1 MATDSILRPGELKEI
16 LLKEIQT
23 ADLAEI
29 DVREVGT
36 VLEVKDGIARIYG
49 LTSAMAGEMLEFT
62 SSETSEK
69 VTGQALN
76 LEEDNIGAVIFGDYL
91 VLREGDEVR
100 RTGRVLD
107 VPVGPALVGRVVDA
121 LGRPVDGLGPVHTT
135 QTRKVD
141 IVAPGIIK
149 RQPVKEPLQTGIKA
163 IDSMIPIG
171 RGQRELIIGDR
182 GTGKTAI
189 AIDTIINQ
197 KGEGVICVYVAIG
210 QKSST
215 VAAVVE
221 RLKQHGAM
229 DYSIVLVASAAE
241 PAPMQYIAPFAGCA
255 MAEYFMYDEKKATL
269 CVYDDLSKQA
279 AAYRQLSLV
288 LRRPPGREAYPGDVF
303 YLHSR
308 LLERAAKLSNEMGGG
323 SLTALPIIETQ
334 AGDVSAYI
342 PTNVIS
348 ITDGQI
354 FLETDMFY
362 SNVRPAINPGI
373 SVSRVGGS
381 AQIKAMKQV
390 AGRLRLDLAQ
400 YRELEA
406 FSQFGSELDQ
416 ATQKQLARGERVVEV
431 LKQPQYLP
439 MPVERQVMVIFAVT
453 NGYLD
458 DVAPEHIKAW
468 EQGFLDFMVAQHPE
482 LGQEIRTRKVLADEL
497 AARLRAAI
505 DEYKKIATR

>member
-1 MATDSILRPGELKEI
+1 ME
-16 LLKEIQT
+16 
-23 ADLAEI
+23 
-29 DVREVGT
+29 
-36 VLEVKDGIARIYG
+36 
-49 LTSAMAGEMLEFT
+49 
-62 SSETSEK
+62 
-69 VTGQALN
+69 
-76 LEEDNIGAVIFGDYL
+76 
-91 VLREGDEVR
+91 
-100 RTGRVLD
+100 
-107 VPVGPALVGRVVDA
+107 
-121 LGRPVDGLGPVHTT
+121 
-135 QTRKVD
+135 
-141 IVAPGIIK
+141 
-149 RQPVKEPLQTGIKA
+149 
-163 IDSMIPIG
+163 
-171 RGQRELIIGDR
+171 
-182 GTGKTAI
+182 
-189 AIDTIINQ
+189 
-197 KGEGVICVYVAIG
+197 
-210 QKSST
+210 
-215 VAAVVE
+215 
-221 RLKQHGAM
+221 
-229 DYSIVLVASAAE
+229 YSIVVVASAAE